1 MKRIGII
8 ANCSKPAA
16 ESALKELGRAAE
28 RLGLEL
34 FTTAEAHPF
43 IPQAEPVEAGEIAGR
58 IDVLMALGGDGTV
71 IGASKLLHAQS
82 VPMIGV
88 NLGSLGFM
96 TSVAQERVS
105 EALDA
110 LARDQFTIST
120 RTTLDCQ
127 VQRNGNQPLEQHIAL
142 NDVVLGWGTSA
153 RVVGLNLAVN
163 GEPVTEYI
171 CDGLIVS
178 TPTGSTGHSLSAG
191 GPILHPETKAFV
203 VNAICPH
210 TLSARPMVLPDDRTL
225 TISIDHVPE
234 DKNLLLSV
242 DGQQMNPFQIGDV
255 LTLSTHPTGV
265 RFIHL
270 NDYRYFDVLTKKLHW
285 RGQSVHP

>member
-16 ESALKELGRAAE
+16 ESTLSELGRTAK
-28 RLGLEL
+28 RLDLEL
-34 FTTAEAHPF
+34 FTTAEAHPL
-43 IPQAEPVEAGEIAGR
+43 IPQAESVMAGDLSSR

-71 IGASKLLHAQS
+71 IGASKLLHAKS

-110 LARDQFTIST
+110 LAADRFTIST
-120 RTTLDCQ
+120 RTTLDCR
-127 VQRNGNQPLEQHIAL
+127 VQRNEGQPEEHIAL

-225 TISIDHVPE
+225 SISIDHVPE

-242 DGQQMNPFQIGDV
+242 DGQQMKPFQIGDV